1 MKKIVT
7 FILAI
12 MMISSL
18 AACGED
24 KNTSS
29 NNMSSEGLMSKIED
43 GVSSF
48 IGGVESDISSMTSM
62 MTGSETSI
70 SKEEALDIALKDAGV
85 TKDSIRDYESELDR
99 ELGVLIYDIEF
110 KSGDPTRHER
120 KLEKLIADVIGKIND
135 SDKTLTQMYEKSFGN
150 VADRLKQRFSLVVDS
165 KIMGITAITS
175 TLATLSLTEN
185 PSINYKEKIAFE
197 KILPELKQGVKEKDH
212 YDRIDI
218 WYSEFFEDYIS
229 NYNIRSSKR

>member
-1 MKKIVT
+1 M
-7 FILAI
+7 
-12 MMISSL
+12 
-18 AACGED
+18 E
-24 KNTSS
+24 
-29 NNMSSEGLMSKIED
+29 EKIEEFCQYLETNFPNLD
-43 GVSSF
+43 TIKHTFEQCSKYGDNKYLVNCHINTINFDKLTEWYLIPKPQSADSLSF
-48 IGGVESDISSMTSM
+48 
-62 MTGSETSI
+62 
-70 SKEEALDIALKDAGV
+70 SKKYVYL
-85 TKDSIRDYESELDR
+85 
-99 ELGVLIYDIEF
+99 IEF

>member
-1 MKKIVT
+1 M
-7 FILAI
+7 
-12 MMISSL
+12 
-18 AACGED
+18 E
-24 KNTSS
+24 
-29 NNMSSEGLMSKIED
+29 EKIEEFCQYLETNFPNLD
-43 GVSSF
+43 TIKHTFEQCSKYGDNKYLVNCHINTINFDKLTEWYLIPKPQSADSLSF
-48 IGGVESDISSMTSM
+48 
-62 MTGSETSI
+62 
-70 SKEEALDIALKDAGV
+70 SKKYVYL
-85 TKDSIRDYESELDR
+85 
-99 ELGVLIYDIEF
+99 IEF

-120 KLEKLIADVIGKIND
+120 KLEKLIVDVIGKIND

-218 WYSEFFEDYIS
+218 WYGEFFEDYIS
-229 NYNIRSSKR
+229 KYNIRSSKR

>member
-1 MKKIVT
+1 M
-7 FILAI
+7 
-12 MMISSL
+12 
-18 AACGED
+18 E
-24 KNTSS
+24 
-29 NNMSSEGLMSKIED
+29 EKIEEFCQYLETNFPNLD
-43 GVSSF
+43 TIKHTFEQCSKYGDNKYLVNCHINTINFDKLTEWYLIPKPQSADSLSF
-48 IGGVESDISSMTSM
+48 SQKYVY
-62 MTGSETSI
+62 
-70 SKEEALDIALKDAGV
+70 L
-85 TKDSIRDYESELDR
+85 
-99 ELGVLIYDIEF
+99 IEF

-135 SDKTLTQMYEKSFGN
+135 SDKTLTQMYEKAFGN

-165 KIMGITAITS
+165 KIMGITAIAS

-185 PSINYKEKIAFE
+185 PRINYKEKIAFE
-197 KILPELKQGVKEKDH
+197 KILPELKQGAKEKDH